1 MQEPLCGICG
11 TPFDGEITTKFEC
24 GNCRSFEFSFD
35 QARSAVRAEGVL
47 LEILHRYKYEKAHWF
62 EPLLVDLLV
71 KGIRKTPNA
80 TLWDWVVPV
89 PLHGLKLRERE
100 FNQAERL
107 AVSLS
112 DNFGISVKNKLLIR
126 VKDTE
131 SQTRLTKKERKSN
144 VSGAFLVPLEVS
156 VIGRNILL
164 IDDVFTTGSTTD
176 ECAKAL
182 KSAGAGYVDVWTVA
196 RGV

>member
-1 MQEPLCGICG
+1 M
-11 TPFDGEITTKFEC
+11 
-24 GNCRSFEFSFD
+24 
-35 QARSAVRAEGVL
+35 RAEGVL